1 MIFEQPVGSGGKCPR
16 LLSWGRVIQVHD
28 SLCKGPEVG
37 TTGMVCLEGDTEGE
51 MEMESEN
58 SRWSVRND
66 IEPFGF
72 RKQLIFYPNFFFIF
86 ILYAYRCF
94 TILC

>member
-1 MIFEQPVGSGGKCPR
+1 
-16 LLSWGRVIQVHD
+16 
-28 SLCKGPEVG
+28 
-37 TTGMVCLEGDTEGE
+37 MVCLEGGHEGE

-72 RKQLIFYPNFFFIF
+72 SKKIDFLSQHFFIF
-86 ILYAYRCF
+86 IFVCV
-94 TILC
+94 